1 MIHEI
6 KPRMYFGKRFYIS
19 ITSSEECLSKTLCKC
34 TITQPNK
41 IKSTLIVYISSQ
53 AVTRILQN
61 YRVHLYPG
69 FVKVSEVGLEFGIQ
83 FNPCKECC
91 HPQNRIPSC
100 ESKATSHITLDLL
113 KDYWKTYC
121 QTICML
127 FVSLGMKNVKVFLL
141 CHCYVIYVTK
151 IGYVVL

>member
-6 KPRMYFGKRFYIS
+6 KPRLSFGKRFYIS
-19 ITSSEECLSKTLCKC
+19 VTSSVEGLSKPLCKC

-41 IKSTLIVYISSQ
+41 IISTMIGYISSQ

-69 FVKVSEVGLEFGIQ
+69 FVKIYEVGLEFGIQ

-91 HPQNRIPSC
+91 
-100 ESKATSHITLDLL
+100 
-113 KDYWKTYC
+113 
-121 QTICML
+121 
-127 FVSLGMKNVKVFLL
+127 
-141 CHCYVIYVTK
+141 
-151 IGYVVL
+151 